1 MTGLTFSRVIF
12 RKISIVFIFLFL
24 LFTALIARLSWNS
37 ILTEKQNELLSVGTI
52 ILNLVNSHH
61 QELANIKQ
69 DINIPPDQ
77 KVLAINKI
85 LQPSLNSISNR
96 YPQYGLGYYDK
107 ELNTI
112 AAIAPNFNPNLLT
125 EIPSDQPYF
134 MSYQSQKPEFFVH
147 NTSLN
152 WSGKAII
159 GVTVPVSYQGKII
172 GHTWTNVKKADLV
185 FLLIK
190 HIIKVLALGMIF
202 LGIMMAII
210 KRSLSQNL
218 KTLNDKDINNTTV
231 TKKQLEI
238 ANTFLKILIESQ
250 HIGCIVLDNNWQF
263 VYLNKDSS
271 QTIFTKDQLIGK
283 NIWQEYPEAIGSQ
296 FQQKLE
302 QVKKQAVP
310 YHWEAQ
316 SPFPDKNF
324 YRYSAYPFGKGI
336 AVFYTDITTEKNY
349 RKKLYQL
356 AAIVQSSVDGI
367 MSTTC
372 DGYIKFWNK
381 AAEKIYG
388 YQASEIIGQHISILT
403 PEELLSNDQEILNA
417 INEGKSISKLET
429 TRRTKSGKTVHV
441 SLSISPL
448 YGEDSKIYGASI
460 ITHDITNKINIEN
473 MLREEIKQRERTE
486 ADFKAVFDK
495 SKLGIATK
503 GRDGKIIRCN
513 KAFEN
518 IIGYSAE
525 ELAHMDWATITHP
538 DDLEKENLLTE
549 ELLAGTRD
557 YYELEKRYIHKNGNY
572 IWTRTTVVLSKGYN
586 EVTIAFVEDITEQK
600 SYREQMIKLDRLN
613 LIGEMAAG
621 ISHEVRNP
629 MAAVRGFL
637 QILQTKKDLSHY
649 DHYFTTM
656 IEELDR
662 ANHIISEF
670 LSIGRNTPTN
680 MKEEDLN
687 SIIESLKPLIEA
699 DGYANDHYLQVEL
712 SPIPKLLLN
721 NKEIRQMIL
730 NLVRNGFEAM
740 PAGGTLTIK
749 TYCRDQK
756 VVLAIKD
763 QGCGIKPEV
772 LEKLGTPFFTTKQN
786 GTGLGLGICYGI
798 ATRHNADINIET
810 GPEGTTFYVEFKPL
824 NSNS

>member
-1 MTGLTFSRVIF
+1 TY
-12 RKISIVFIFLFL
+12 
-24 LFTALIARLSWNS
+24 
-37 ILTEKQNELLSVGTI
+37 
-52 ILNLVNSHH
+52 H

-367 MSTTC
+367 MSTTS

-572 IWTRTTVVLSKGYN
+572 IWTRTTIVLSKGYN
-586 EVTIAFVEDITEQK
+586 EVTIAFVEDITEQN

-649 DHYFTTM
+649 DHYFTTK

-670 LSIGRNTPTN
+670 LSIGRNTLTN